1 MSATSASTQVVDV
14 TNPSEAGI
22 AESVVANVG
31 IERSVQ
37 VGYDGPTL
45 VVAEEKTTAGLKVR
59 LDGPTETEDGLRYEI
74 HFVGSKPGTYQVK
87 DFLTHSNSDQRA
99 ALPSLEI
106 IVRTVLPRDFKG
118 ELAGIDQPP
127 MVQPLRY
134 RLLMVVLVTI
144 WLVPLAW
151 LGLRRVA

>member
-1 MSATSASTQVVDV
+1 MIRVAVVGAAGRMGKTLIGAVTASEGMQLTAATEQPDS
-14 TNPSEAGI
+14 
-22 AESVVANVG
+22 
-31 IERSVQ
+31 
-37 VGYDGPTL
+37 TL
-45 VVAEEKTTAGLKVR
+45 VGVDA
-59 LDGPTETEDGLRYEI
+59 
-74 HFVGSKPGTYQVK
+74 
-87 DFLTHSNSDQRA
+87 
-99 ALPSLEI
+99 
-106 IVRTVLPRDFKG
+106 G